1 MHNPLLTIRDV
12 AAEFG
17 VSPMTIR
24 RWWYA
29 GRIPKPIKIQ
39 GSLRWRGGDVQQW
52 LADVPLYQVRP

>member
-1 MHNPLLTIRDV
+1 MHNQLLTIRDV

-29 GRIPKPIKIQ
+29 GSMPKPIKIR
-39 GSLRWRGGDVQQW
+39 GSVRWRSDEVAHW
-52 LADVPLYQVRP
+52 LTELPPHR